1 MYRAPLLKALADGS
15 LSDAVFLQP
24 TDDIREK
31 PFALQHVLGYLGM
44 TDPTRWAVPDDDKL
58 LLGIVK
64 VARCLGVHEVIEH
77 LASVSE
83 IPPSQ
88 LKQMKTGQVWNKI
101 RTQTRCV
108 CHTLYLG
115 N

>member
-1 MYRAPLLKALADGS
+1 MKALVDGS
-15 LSDAVFLQP
+15 LSDVVFLQP

-31 PFALQHVLGYLGM
+31 PFALQYVLGYLGM
-44 TDPTRWAVPDDDKL
+44 PDPTRWAVPDDDKL

-64 VARCLGVHEVIEH
+64 AARCLGVHEVIEH
-77 LASVSE
+77 LASVLE

-88 LKQMKTGQVWNKI
+88 LKQMKTGQLWKKI
-101 RTQTRCV
+101 RAQTRCV
-108 CHTLYLG
+108 YHTLYLG